1 MNRLYLLIRILI
13 IVSIVLSGCHSA
25 KAVVTELKTTANA
38 TATAS
43 DEPLSFQSIVDLP
56 SQDSQPVVVDWTQPS
71 GGEYPKLLKKEAI
84 WIDVSIDEQRVY
96 IKDGERTLY
105 TMVTSSGLD
114 TSPDNSTPMGT
125 FYVQSERGEW
135 FYNNS
140 EHEGAKYYV
149 SWKNHGE
156 FLVHTVAMD
165 KNGKVIEE
173 EAKKLGQKASHGCFR
188 LTISDAKWLYDH
200 IPVKT
205 KVVVRN

>member
-1 MNRLYLLIRILI
+1 MFRLFSLFRILI
-13 IVSIVLSGCHSA
+13 IVSIVLSGCQSA
-25 KAVVTELKTTANA
+25 KAVVVTQLNTIPNAAVTAPE
-38 TATAS
+38 
-43 DEPLSFQSIVDLP
+43 EPLSSQNIADLP
-56 SQDSQPVVVDWTQPS
+56 SRDSQPVVDWTQPS
-71 GGEYPKLLKKEAI
+71 GGEYPKVSKEEAI
-84 WIDVSIDEQRVY
+84 WIDVSIDKQRVY

-114 TSPDNSTPMGT
+114 TSPDNSTPKGT

-156 FLVHTVAMD
+156 FLFHTVAMD
-165 KNGKVIEE
+165 KNGNVIEE

>member
-1 MNRLYLLIRILI
+1 
-13 IVSIVLSGCHSA
+13 
-25 KAVVTELKTTANA
+25 
-38 TATAS
+38 
-43 DEPLSFQSIVDLP
+43 
-56 SQDSQPVVVDWTQPS
+56 
-71 GGEYPKLLKKEAI
+71 
-84 WIDVSIDEQRVY
+84 
-96 IKDGERTLY
+96 
-105 TMVTSSGLD
+105 MVTSSGLD

-125 FYVQSERGEW
+125 FYVQSEKGEW

-156 FLVHTVAMD
+156 FLFHTVAMD
-165 KNGKVIEE
+165 KNGNVIEE

-188 LTISDAKWLYDH
+188 LTISDTKWLYDH